1 MKLYLTHVP
10 SNGWKIQWGMRDVE
24 NDPRGGYAFTA
35 QNLEAGAQVQ
45 KLVATDHQTSL
56 KLIED
61 KLHIN
66 WKMTYHILHK
76 DLG

>member
-1 MKLYLTHVP
+1 
-10 SNGWKIQWGMRDVE
+10 MRDVE

-45 KLVATDHQTSL
+45 KLVATEHQMSL

-61 KLHIN
+61 KLHIK
-66 WKMTYHILHK
+66 WEMTYHILHN